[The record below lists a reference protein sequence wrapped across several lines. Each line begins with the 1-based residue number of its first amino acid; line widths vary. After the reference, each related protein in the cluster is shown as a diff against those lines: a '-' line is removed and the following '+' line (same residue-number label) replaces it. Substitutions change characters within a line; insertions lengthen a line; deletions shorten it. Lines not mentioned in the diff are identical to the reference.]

1 MNSARNLQIVSLY
14 FMLATG
20 LVHFFSGLMYV
31 NEYLMA
37 TSLLI
42 NKISDLPFLASAIIY
57 LGASLKLSIN
67 PEPNKKLDITLT
79 VICVA
84 VFIGFLIINLALNDK
99 F

>member
-31 NEYLMA
+31 NEYLAA

-42 NKISDLPFLASAIIY
+42 NKVSDLPFLASAIIY
-57 LGASLKLSIN
+57 LGASLKLSID
-67 PEPNKKLDITLT
+67 PEPNKKLDTALT
-79 VICVA
+79 VVCA
-84 VFIGFLIINLALNDK
+84 TVFIGFLIINLALNDK